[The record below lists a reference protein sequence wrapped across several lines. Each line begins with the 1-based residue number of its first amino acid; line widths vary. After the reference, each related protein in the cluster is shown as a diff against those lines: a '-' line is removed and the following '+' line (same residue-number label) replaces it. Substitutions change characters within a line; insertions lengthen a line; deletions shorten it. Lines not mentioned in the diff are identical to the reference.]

1 MEWFEAIL
9 LGLLQGL
16 TEFLPVSSSGHLQ
29 IGKELLGIDKS
40 GDLVF
45 EVVVHAATVLSTI
58 VVFRKQIWG
67 LLKSLFVKDGLFRGI
82 AHPSK
87 FNDGTDY
94 VLKIL
99 LSMIPVFIVGMFF
112 KDAVE
117 GIFGSSIYVVAG
129 SLLVT
134 ALLLVLSDNA
144 SKLKFGGCRSCC
156 KYKAPLEAAA
166 PVKASA
172 TVATEIGTS
181 VPAKDAA
188 GDISETEG
196 AAAKP
201 AVRNGISYWQ
211 AFVVGLGQAIAVL
224 PGLSRSGTTIA
235 TGLLCGVKRDVIAQ
249 FSFLMVLVPIL
260 GEAFLEIV
268 GGEMASSSVGALPL
282 VLGFLSAFVAGL
294 FACRVMIALVKKM
307 KLSWFALYCA
317 VVAVLIFI
325 FA

>member
-1 MEWFEAIL
+1 MDWFEAIL

-29 IGKELLGIDKS
+29 IGKELLGIKNS

-67 LLKSLFVKDGLFRGI
+67 LLKSLFVKDGLFRSI

-112 KDAVE
+112 KDTVE
-117 GIFGSSIYVVAG
+117 GLFGSSIYVVAG
-129 SLLVT
+129 ALLVT
-134 ALLLVLSDNA
+134 AALLLLSDNA
-144 SKLKFGGCRSCC
+144 GKIFGCCCRRRKC
-156 KYKAPLEAAA
+156 AEA
-166 PVKASA
+166 
-172 TVATEIGTS
+172 
-181 VPAKDAA
+181 DAVSDK
-188 GDISETEG
+188 GR
-196 AAAKP
+196 
-201 AVRNGISYWQ
+201 RNGISYWQ
-211 AFVVGLGQAIAVL
+211 AFVVGLGQAIAVI

-235 TGLLCGVKRDVIAQ
+235 TGLLCGVKRDVVAQ
-249 FSFLMVLVPIL
+249 FSFLMVLIPIL

-268 GGEMASSSVGALPL
+268 GGDMASSTVGALPL
-282 VLGFLSAFVAGL
+282 VLGFISAFVAGL
-294 FACRVMIALVKKM
+294 FACRVMIALVKKT
-307 KLSWFALYCA
+307 KLGWFALYCA

>member
-29 IGKELLGIDKS
+29 IGKELLGIDTS

-58 VVFRKQIWG
+58 VVFRKQIWE
-67 LLKSLFVKDGLFRGI
+67 LLKSLFVKDGLFRSI

-117 GIFGSSIYVVAG
+117 GLFGSSIHVVAG
-129 SLLVT
+129 ALLVT
-134 ALLLVLSDNA
+134 AALLLLSDNA
-144 SKLKFGGCRSCC
+144 NKIFGRCCRRC
-156 KYKAPLEAAA
+156 KCAEA
-166 PVKASA
+166 
-172 TVATEIGTS
+172 
-181 VPAKDAA
+181 DAVSDK
-188 GDISETEG
+188 GR
-196 AAAKP
+196 
-201 AVRNGISYWQ
+201 RNGISYWQ
-211 AFVVGLGQAIAVL
+211 AFVVGLGQAIAVI

-235 TGLLCGVKRDVIAQ
+235 TGLLCGVKRDVVAQ
-249 FSFLMVLVPIL
+249 FSFLMVLIPIL

-268 GGEMASSSVGALPL
+268 GGDMVSSTVGALPL
-282 VLGFLSAFVAGL
+282 VLGFISAFVAGL
-294 FACRVMIALVKKM
+294 FACKVMIALVKKT
-307 KLSWFALYCA
+307 KLGWFALYCA
-317 VVAVLIFI
+317 VVAVLIFV

>member
-29 IGKELLGIDKS
+29 IGKELLGIDAG

-45 EVVVHAATVLSTI
+45 EVTVHAATVLSTI
-58 VVFRKQIWG
+58 VVFRRQIWA
-67 LLKSLFVKDGLFRGI
+67 LLKSLFVKDGLFRSI

-94 VLKIL
+94 VLKICV
-99 LSMIPVFIVGMFF
+99 SMIPVFVVGMFF
-112 KDAVE
+112 KDTVE
-117 GIFGSSIYVVAG
+117 GIFGSSIYVVAAM
-129 SLLVT
+129 LLVT
-134 ALLLVLSDNA
+134 ALLLLLSDNA
-144 SKLKFGGCRSCC
+144 SRFKGFGRKSCC
-156 KYKAPLEAAA
+156 RYSAPIESADGSRAEEKKCAEA
-166 PVKASA
+166 
-172 TVATEIGTS
+172 
-181 VPAKDAA
+181 
-188 GDISETEG
+188 
-196 AAAKP
+196 
-201 AVRNGISYWQ
+201 RNGISYWQ

-235 TGLLCGVKRDVIAQ
+235 TGLLCGVKREVMAQ

-268 GGEMASSSVGALPL
+268 GGEMAGSTVGALPL
-282 VLGFLSAFVAGL
+282 VLGFVSAFVSGL
-294 FACRVMIALVKKM
+294 FACKVMIALVKKT
-307 KLSWFALYCA
+307 KLGWFALYCA
-317 VVAVLIFI
+317 VVAALIFI

>member
-29 IGKELLGIDKS
+29 IGKELLGIDTS

-58 VVFRKQIWG
+58 VVFRKQIWE
-67 LLKSLFVKDGLFRGI
+67 LLKSLFVKDGLFRSI

-117 GIFGSSIYVVAG
+117 GLFGSSIHVVAG
-129 SLLVT
+129 ALLVT
-134 ALLLVLSDNA
+134 AALLLLSDNA
-144 SKLKFGGCRSCC
+144 GKIFGRCCRRC
-156 KYKAPLEAAA
+156 KCAEAD
-166 PVKASA
+166 
-172 TVATEIGTS
+172 S
-181 VPAKDAA
+181 VSDK
-188 GDISETEG
+188 GR
-196 AAAKP
+196 
-201 AVRNGISYWQ
+201 RNGISYWQ
-211 AFVVGLGQAIAVL
+211 AFVVGLGQAIAVI

-235 TGLLCGVKRDVIAQ
+235 TGLLCGVKRDVVAQ
-249 FSFLMVLVPIL
+249 FSFLMVLIPIL
-260 GEAFLEIV
+260 GEAFLEII
-268 GGEMASSSVGALPL
+268 GGDMASSTVGALPL
-282 VLGFLSAFVAGL
+282 VLGFISAFVAGL
-294 FACRVMIALVKKM
+294 FACKVMIALVKKT
-307 KLSWFALYCA
+307 KLGWFALYCA
-317 VVAVLIFI
+317 VVAVLIFV